1 MSVSVKCFHNLF
13 IILPLGVFLLTKVNT
28 FLLLF
33 FFAMDFQ
40 VLLLS
45 KKIIAFNE
53 TSEKKSFKYIL
64 LLNVTQNKRLISQ
77 FIKF

>member
-1 MSVSVKCFHNLF
+1 
-13 IILPLGVFLLTKVNT
+13 
-28 FLLLF
+28 
-33 FFAMDFQ
+33 MDFQ